1 MTITKLCLTLP
12 LVLGAVSASASP
24 YPNDMA
30 DVQIF
35 SPLHPIVT
43 NHRAVNPVIRR
54 DDFNFSSDS
63 TGCGSFEKVCGN
75 YCIKATYTCCPDKQ
89 GGCSLDETCQLGDNG
104 QYGCCPIG
112 STCTGDGGSRQDD
125 DSDSDSDS
133 DSGSGNGG
141 SSSDSDSDSSG
152 DSGVAGLR
160 PELGVAGLLML
171 GTAGIVMLGGL

>member
-1 MTITKLCLTLP
+1 MLSNVSITKLSFTLP
-12 LVLGAVSASASP
+12 LILGAVSVSASASP
-24 YPNDMA
+24 YPNDIA

-43 NHRAVNPVIRR
+43 NHKAVNPVIRR
-54 DDFNFSSDS
+54 DDYDFNNS

-89 GGCSLDETCQLGDNG
+89 GGCPLDETCQLGDNG

-112 STCTGDGGSRQDD
+112 STCTGDGGSQQDD
-125 DSDSDSDS
+125 DSG
-133 DSGSGNGG
+133 SGSGG
-141 SSSDSDSDSSG
+141 SSDSNSNSSV

-160 PELGVAGLLML
+160 PELGVTGLLML
-171 GTAGIVMLGGL
+171 GTAGIVMAGGL